1 MTPPV
6 NLVLCFWKMS
16 KSDENLSPYSS
27 QILAR
32 YFCNL
37 DQQQITLSFD
47 VLFFVGVQAPYHNL
61 TQTYWISDLSIDRNF
76 EPTLWHLNSTY
87 QPYEFNNS
95 FRFASFKAN
104 ECTLILFSIV
114 SNYNTDFS
122 LSLVKLNVYGVKYSL
137 KYSLDNFFYMENFSI
152 WEQKV

>member
-87 QPYEFNNS
+87 QPYEFLNNS

-114 SNYNTDFS
+114 CNYNTDFS

-137 KYSLDNFFYMENFSI
+137 KYSLDNVFDM
-152 WEQKV
+152 

>member
-87 QPYEFNNS
+87 QPYEFNHS

-114 SNYNTDFS
+114 CNYNTDFS
-122 LSLVKLNVYGVKYSL
+122 LSLVKLNVYGVIYSL
-137 KYSLDNFFYMENFSI
+137 KYSLDNVFYLENFSI
-152 WEQKV
+152 WGA

>member
-16 KSDENLSPYSS
+16 KSDESLSPYSS

-37 DQQQITLSFD
+37 DQQQITLSFY
-47 VLFFVGVQAPYHNL
+47 FFLLVS

-76 EPTLWHLNSTY
+76 KPTLWHLNSTY
-87 QPYEFNNS
+87 QPYEFLNNS

-104 ECTLILFSIV
+104 ECTLILFSTV
-114 SNYNTDFS
+114 CNQNTDFS
-122 LSLVKLNVYGVKYSL
+122 LSLLKLNVYGVKYSL
-137 KYSLDNFFYMENFSI
+137 KYSLDNVFYMENFSI
-152 WEQKV
+152 WGA